1 MKCGKTGCIAIS
13 GSYIELMDKRDEN
26 VKVKITW
33 TETLKNGIKENTGP
47 KTPLK
52 YLNDFL

>member
-1 MKCGKTGCIAIS
+1 VKCGKTGCIAIS

>member
-13 GSYIELMDKRDEN
+13 GSYLELKDKRDEN
-26 VKVKITW
+26 VKFKITW
-33 TETLKNGIKENTGP
+33 TETLQNGIKANAEP

-52 YLNDFL
+52 YLNDFH